1 VNWPTWGLIAATSTV
16 SLGVNRASKSS
27 GGCSQ
32 FHPSNSTLDQ
42 NFWETAMKNKLMFFA
57 LGYALLLAALGFA
70 LDAGIAGMI
79 VYSD

>member
-1 VNWPTWGLIAATSTV
+1 L
-16 SLGVNRASKSS
+16 
-27 GGCSQ
+27 
-32 FHPSNSTLDQ
+32 NSTPEH
-42 NFWETAMKNKLMFFA
+42 FWETAMKNKLTFFA